1 MTWAPRMDVYEKDNT
16 LIVKADLPG
25 LKNEDVQVE
34 LDDGGLVIRGAS
46 AAESE
51 IKEENYYRMERS
63 LGTFYRRLPLPFA
76 VEPDQIQAT
85 MRDGLLEVRIPRPAE
100 QKPKPSAYGS
110 RSNSGGESWRYRHDS
125 PLCGARVS
133 CFLRYVGGAMW
144 VQCSEGHC
152 LLPRRVWSVALI
164 RSGPISSSGDW
175 HRQRL
180 IQRKV
185 NILGTVL

>member
-1 MTWAPRMDVYEKDNT
+1 MPEQTTIPMKREDTASAPRRWDPFEMFETIQEEMDRLWRRPSPFWAGAFPSFFRRTTGQGMTWAPRMDVYEKDNT

-46 AAESE
+46 AAEGE

-85 MRDGLLEVRIPRPAE
+85 MRDGVLEVRIPRPAE
-100 QKPKPSAYGS
+100 QK
-110 RSNSGGESWRYRHDS
+110 GEAKRI
-125 PLCGARVS
+125 P
-133 CFLRYVGGAMW
+133 
-144 VQCSEGHC
+144 
-152 LLPRRVWSVALI
+152 VA
-164 RSGPISSSGDW
+164 
-175 HRQRL
+175 
-180 IQRKV
+180 
-185 NILGTVL
+185 